1 MILAFWIAGLV
12 AVVATA
18 LAVTRANAVHALLY
32 LIVSLLA
39 VAALYALLGAP
50 LAAALEVVVYAGAIV
65 VLFVF
70 VVTLIAQTPEDLA
83 HERQL
88 LQPRAWTGPAALS
101 AALAVLLLWVG
112 VGGADFDAASTP
124 VGPKAVGVALYG
136 PYIVGVE
143 AASFLLLTGLVGA
156 WYVGRGFRQRAAHR
170 AERAERAVRRA
181 S

>member
-1 MILAFWIAGLV
+1 MTIAFWIAALV

-18 LAVTRANAVHALLY
+18 LAVTRANAVHALLH

-39 VAALYALLGAP
+39 VAVLYALLGAP

-70 VVTLIAQTPEDLA
+70 VVALLAQTPDDLA
-83 HERQL
+83 HERAL
-88 LQPRAWTGPAALS
+88 LQPRAWVVPTILS
-101 AALAVLLLWVG
+101 AVLALELAWVG
-112 VGGADFDAASTP
+112 LAGAGSAGAPVP

-136 PYIVGVE
+136 RYIVAVE
-143 AASFLLLTGLVGA
+143 AASFLLLTGVVGA
-156 WYVGRGFRQRAAHR
+156 WYVGRGFRERAAR
-170 AERAERAVRRA
+170 REASAPAAERRA